1 MRKSIIILFC
11 LLTAFIVHSQNGV
24 YQSSIFEY
32 INENNPSK
40 NHREPADNT
49 LIIQI
54 NELQG
59 EFIDGKILWEM
70 KKDGKSEYMEWELIR
85 IKNSFFDEETNSFVK
100 SYKANMKILG
110 VVMRQADVYIT
121 KNIKD
126 NTYRIDVYDPELKVI
141 NRFDNV
147 TKK

>member
-1 MRKSIIILFC
+1 MRKSVIILFC
-11 LLTAFIVHSQNGV
+11 LLTTFIVHAQNGV

-40 NHREPADNT
+40 NYREPADNT

>member
-1 MRKSIIILFC
+1 MA
-11 LLTAFIVHSQNGV
+11 AFIVHGQNGV

-32 INENNPSK
+32 INENDPSK
-40 NHREPADNT
+40 NHRESTNNT

-59 EFIDGKILWEM
+59 EFIDGKILWEL